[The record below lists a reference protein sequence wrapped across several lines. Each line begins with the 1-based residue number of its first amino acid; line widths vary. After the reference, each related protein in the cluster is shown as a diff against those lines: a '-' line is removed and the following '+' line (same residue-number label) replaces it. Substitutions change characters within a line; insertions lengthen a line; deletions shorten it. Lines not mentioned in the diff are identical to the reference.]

1 MSQSTNHSAA
11 IPFDR
16 LLSLIGRSL
25 VQGQRS
31 YRVIDVLPEGP
42 ALVLRDDGPETGIQ
56 ENQYGE
62 PLRRA
67 ERLRTVPVY
76 SVDGHTLNP
85 VLADL
90 ATHLTPDGA

>member
-1 MSQSTNHSAA
+1 
-11 IPFDR
+11 
-16 LLSLIGRSL
+16 
-25 VQGQRS
+25 
-31 YRVIDVLPEGP
+31 
-42 ALVLRDDGPETGIQ
+42 VLRDDGPETGIQ